1 MAPTTCRRHAERD
14 PVTGD
19 WRRHTLAELLG
30 PFDLDLLP
38 EHEFPNDGWSG
49 ATFTSLVDGYGRRFV
64 LKRTSLATDW
74 IARAT
79 LDRDLREGWCA
90 EVSAAWLPRAVM
102 PYLGAA
108 ADPDGADRV
117 VILTPDLSNELIA
130 WERPGHDPVI
140 DAPTLERVLTAV
152 ARLHSLPTASLTRT
166 SDGAE
171 LDPPW
176 CPIAERL
183 TLLTPPS
190 AAAYAADGNP
200 VGDRFLAGWDAFR
213 RRAGSDA
220 LDLIDR
226 LASDPTPLVDALA
239 RAPAVALHGDLKLAN
254 VALLPGGQVAFIDW
268 QMLMHA
274 PIAVE
279 LGWFLVAN
287 SASLADR
294 PTEVMAAYRRAL
306 EWNRWGYLEPGHD
319 GTSVTGDWETT
330 LDLTWIVGLLLR
342 GWRKGLDAD
351 AGVTLPSGL
360 TAADDLGWWAG
371 QATQA
376 AERRL

>member
-1 MAPTTCRRHAERD
+1 MIAGWRD
-14 PVTGD
+14 
-19 WRRHTLAELLG
+19 RTLADLLA
-30 PFDLDLLP
+30 PLDLDLLP

-64 LKRTSLATDW
+64 LKRTSLANDW

-79 LDRDLREGWCA
+79 LDHGLREGWCA
-90 EVSAAWLPRAVM
+90 EVSPAWLPRAVM

-108 ADPDGADRV
+108 ADPEVTDGV

-140 DAPTLERVLTAV
+140 DTATLERVLTAV
-152 ARLHSLPTASLTRT
+152 ARLHSLPVASLTRT
-166 SDGAE
+166 TDGEA

-176 CPIAERL
+176 CPVAERL
-183 TLLTPPS
+183 TLLAPRS
-190 AAAYAADGNP
+190 AAGYAAEGNP
-200 VGDRFLAGWDAFR
+200 VGARFLAGWDAFR
-213 RRAGSDA
+213 RRAGADA
-220 LDLIDR
+220 MDLIDR
-226 LASDPTPLVDALA
+226 LEADPTPLVDALA

-254 VALLPGGQVAFIDW
+254 VALLPGDQVAFIDW
-268 QMLMHA
+268 QMTMRA

-287 SASLADR
+287 SASLAD
-294 PTEVMAAYRRAL
+294 PPVEVMAAYRRAL
-306 EWNRWGYLEPGHD
+306 DWNRWGYVEPGQD
-319 GTSVTGDWETT
+319 GSSVTGDWEAT

-351 AGVTLPSGL
+351 AGITLPSGL
-360 TAADDLGWWAG
+360 TAGDELAWWAQ

-376 AERRL
+376 ADRRL